1 METTLSQL
9 LMVLMSFALLFHLG
23 TSLNYLRNRKHISC
37 IPQLCDEDTNNPIN
51 NCDTDLSV
59 CIPCRNEEQNLRKT
73 LDSLLDQTKKN
84 ILILIL
90 NDQST
95 DGTQSILDKYM
106 LKYPNIKVIQG
117 KDKPEDW
124 LGKNWACHQL
134 SEQVSTK
141 LMVFQDADV
150 WLSPTALERI
160 TQLLYAYD
168 ALTVWPH
175 QKLLSFFEQLI
186 IPSVYY
192 SLFTLFPA
200 VYLHRKPKWLPS
212 FLHSRFKELFTAA
225 NGQFMAFNK
234 ATYFNIGGHYA
245 VRNDVVEDMALARL
259 VKRSNHSMG
268 MYHGQQT
275 IFCRMYHSANEV
287 WDGFGKNFLQGFPNI
302 FTFMLMGLLHL
313 LVFILPVIILI
324 ISYWVD
330 YATLSELVI
339 TLVFASLSVLTYT
352 LQRLSLDRLFD
363 WNPMYSL
370 LHIFSVI
377 WFQALAIRL
386 IWNKLGG
393 RKVKWK
399 GRPI

>member
-1 METTLSQL
+1 METTFSQL
-9 LMVLMSFALLFHLG
+9 LMLLMSFALLFHLG
-23 TSLNYLRNRKHISC
+23 TSFNYLRNRKHISC
-37 IPQLCDEDTNNPIN
+37 IPQLGIKDTNKSIN

-59 CIPCRNEEQNLRKT
+59 CIPCRNEEQNLRNT
-73 LDSLLDQTKKN
+73 LDSLLKQTKKN
-84 ILILIL
+84 ISVLIL

-106 LKYPNIKVIQG
+106 LKYPNIRVIQG
-117 KDKPEDW
+117 KDKPEGW

-160 TQLLYAYD
+160 THLLHTYD

-200 VYLHRKPKWLPS
+200 AYLHRKPKWLPS
-212 FLHSRFKELFTAA
+212 FLFPRFKELFTAA

-234 ATYFNIGGHYA
+234 ATYSNIGGHYA

-259 VKRSNHSMG
+259 VKRSNYSMG

-275 IFCRMYHSANEV
+275 IFCRMYQSANEV
-287 WDGFGKNFLQGFPNI
+287 WDGFGKNFLQGFPNM
-302 FTFMLMGLLHL
+302 FTFMVMGLLHF
-313 LVFILPVIILI
+313 LVFILPVFILI
-324 ISYWVD
+324 VSYWVD
-330 YATLSELVI
+330 YATHSEHVT
-339 TLVFASLSVLTYT
+339 TLALASLSVLTYT
-352 LQRLSLDRLFD
+352 LQRLSLDQLFD

-370 LHIFSVI
+370 LHFFSVI

-386 IWNKLGG
+386 IWNKLIG